1 MAAVG
6 EILQGMSVLLTIAVV
21 VAQIAG
27 GVACR
32 EGEGER
38 KEKRWALDG
47 IEMVWSQL
55 HRVHQVQAYM
65 APAPFHV
72 RKTAVPNHQES
83 RQGVLC
89 PVCADLGD

>member
-6 EILQGMSVLLTIAVV
+6 EILQGMPVLLTIAVV

-38 KEKRWALDG
+38 KEKRG
-47 IEMVWSQL
+47 HSM
-55 HRVHQVQAYM
+55 
-65 APAPFHV
+65 
-72 RKTAVPNHQES
+72 ES
-83 RQGVLC
+83 RWSGRNYTESTRSKPTWHRPLSTSAKQPSQTARRVVRGCFARFVQI
-89 PVCADLGD
+89 